1 MAASLCRVWEQ
12 HLDCVGFL
20 LPHTQCLF
28 ERLHRL
34 ASLLLKSV
42 RKNARTSE
50 GSLGACSRIPC
61 CVGAACGRGCQS
73 NAHLKLLA
81 LAFFVGRFDALA
93 AEAVNE
99 RLPCLIFRQLA
110 HATLHRVA
118 AQSSLQRKDVCSRA
132 CTARVHHLQPPFVCV
147 IHADEV
153 PVAGFGRRLLSL
165 EDDAALHTPCPV
177 RLGSAARACTGLTLR
192 TFCPVS
198 ARAPLFPVCS
208 QWNSYGS
215 SSFFSRSPGAGAS
228 EKKASKQPD
237 VSGLS
242 FTTLTETETAAD
254 RGVSLSSCAW
264 LFDSFDFFFPSFPI
278 AWVSAGPSSLS
289 RYTSFLHV
297 PSLRSNGSARQTGA
311 MGAAG

>member
-50 GSLGACSRIPC
+50 GSLGAYSRIPC

-99 RLPCLIFRQLA
+99 RLPCLILRQLA

-132 CTARVHHLQPPFVCV
+132 CAARVHNLQPPFVCV

-177 RLGSAARACTGLTLR
+177 RTGLGSAARACTGLTLC
-192 TFCPVS
+192 TFCPVR
-198 ARAPLFPVCS
+198 ARAPFFPVCS
-208 QWNSYGS
+208 HWNSYGS
-215 SSFFSRSPGAGAS
+215 ASLLRRSTGAGAS

-242 FTTLTETETAAD
+242 FKTLTETEAAAG
-254 RGVSLSSCAW
+254 RGVSLSLCAW
-264 LFDSFDFFFPSFPI
+264 LFDSFDFFFPSLPI
-278 AWVSAGPSSLS
+278 ASSLQW
-289 RYTSFLHV
+289 TL
-297 PSLRSNGSARQTGA
+297 
-311 MGAAG
+311 

>member
-1 MAASLCRVWEQ
+1 MAARLCRVWEK

-20 LPHTQCLF
+20 LPHTQRFF

-50 GSLGACSRIPC
+50 GAHAHAYRAAWVRR
-61 CVGAACGRGCQS
+61 VGWGCQS
-73 NAHLKLLA
+73 HAHLKLLA
-81 LAFFVGRFDALA
+81 LAFLVGRFDALA

-99 RLPCLIFRQLA
+99 RLPCLILRQLA

-132 CTARVHHLQPPFVCV
+132 CAARVHNLQPPFVCV

-153 PVAGFGRRLLSL
+153 PVAGFGRRLLPL

-177 RLGSAARACTGLTLR
+177 RTGLGSAARACTGLTLC
-192 TFCPVS
+192 TFCPVR
-198 ARAPLFPVCS
+198 ARAPFFPVCS
-208 QWNSYGS
+208 HWNSYGS
-215 SSFFSRSPGAGAS
+215 ASLLRRSTGAGAS

-242 FTTLTETETAAD
+242 FKTLTETEAAAG
-254 RGVSLSSCAW
+254 RGVSLSLCAW
-264 LFDSFDFFFPSFPI
+264 LFDSFDFFFPSLPI
-278 AWVSAGPSSLS
+278 ASSLQW
-289 RYTSFLHV
+289 TL
-297 PSLRSNGSARQTGA
+297 
-311 MGAAG
+311 